1 MSIDEPDEIAQAVG
15 DAERASSEGDHA
27 RAEHALRRALWLQE
41 ARFGLVHPEVA
52 NTLNNLGVV
61 CDTLGRPNEA
71 EFLYRRALGLA
82 RTTLPAGHP
91 YIETS
96 LQNLK
101 ALYRTQGRPEKL
113 ALVADSET
121 SRSGL
126 PLQAAGDGDE
136 QVDAPVPEELSGAPT
151 AAPAPSA
158 GSEPT
163 SPPEVRSDTLYDQ
176 LAQHAVLMVAA
187 VSILLFVGW
196 WLFAGNGGEESSAP
210 ADPPVVTRAPEPPV
224 STESPGSPES
234 PVSPESDTAV
244 EPAEPEDRASP
255 IPESPS
261 DEPPAASADEAGVA
275 SAVVVEARVCGR
287 LVTRDDDGSLLGDWR
302 CDPVGGTVDAGPLY
316 FYTRIRSPTG
326 ITVEHRWLREGVV
339 QQVIDLEVGA
349 NDGRGYRTYSTLTV
363 SPERGGAWQ
372 VEVRTGDDEVLQVED
387 FVVRLP

>member
-27 RAEHALRRALWLQE
+27 RAEQALRRALWLQE
-41 ARFGLVHPEVA
+41 ARLGLVHPEVA

-126 PLQAAGDGDE
+126 PMQAAGDGDE

-151 AAPAPSA
+151 PAPASSA
-158 GSEPT
+158 GSEPA
-163 SPPEVRSDTLYDQ
+163 SPPEGRSDTLYDQ
-176 LAQHAVLMVAA
+176 LAQHAVLMLAA

-210 ADPPVVTRAPEPPV
+210 AEPPVVTLATEPPV
-224 STESPGSPES
+224 SPEA
-234 PVSPESDTAV
+234 DAAV
-244 EPAEPEDRASP
+244 EHVAEPEDRASP
-255 IPESPS
+255 ILESPS
-261 DEPPAASADEAGVA
+261 DEPPAASADEAGVV

-302 CDPVGGTVDAGPLY
+302 CDPVGGPVDAGQLY
-316 FYTRIRSPTG
+316 FYTRIRSATG

-339 QQVIDLEVGA
+339 QQAIDLEVGA
-349 NDGRGYRTYSTLTV
+349 NDGPGYRTYSTFTV
-363 SPERGGAWQ
+363 SPERSGAWQ

-387 FVVRLP
+387 FAVRLP